1 MTLSIIVAIA
11 ADGAI
16 GRGGDQ
22 PFYISED
29 LRHFKSLTTGHPI
42 IMGRKTFQALPKGAL
57 PGRRNI
63 VISRDPAFTAPGAEV
78 VPSIEAALAL
88 VADVPEAF
96 IIGGATIYAL
106 ALPLAS
112 SLYVT
117 RIDATVPDA
126 DTWFPAIDAA
136 RWHLVDRS
144 ATRIDPKLNIP
155 YRFEEYTRE

>member
-57 PGRRNI
+57 PVRRNI
-63 VISRDPAFTAPGAEV
+63 VISRDPTFTAPGAEV

-88 VADVPEAF
+88 VTDVTEAF

-112 SLYVT
+112 RLYVT

-126 DTWFPAIDAA
+126 DTWFPAIDPDHWRLA
-136 RWHLVDRS
+136 DRS
-144 ATRIDPKLNIP
+144 DTRLDPKLNIP
-155 YRFEEYTRE
+155 YRFEKYTRE

>member
-16 GRGGDQ
+16 GCGGDQ

-63 VISRDPAFTAPGAEV
+63 VISRDPTFTAPGAEV

-88 VADVPEAF
+88 VADVQEAF

-112 SLYVT
+112 RLYVT

-126 DTWFPAIDAA
+126 DTWFPAIDPD
-136 RWHLVDRS
+136 RWRLADRS
-144 ATRIDPKLNIP
+144 ATRLDPKLNIP

>member
-88 VADVPEAF
+88 VADVPQAF

-112 SLYVT
+112 RLYVT
-117 RIDATVPDA
+117 CIDATVPDA
-126 DTWFPAIDAA
+126 DTWFPAIDPA
-136 RWHLVDRS
+136 RWRLADRS
-144 ATRIDPKLNIP
+144 VTRLDPKLNIP